1 MNAITKK
8 VVAVMAAV
16 VMAVTAAVSV
26 SADFAN
32 VDAYGFYY
40 TRYGSTDSMVKINL
54 GDSIPLQNPYSVR
67 WALSGLQP
75 NYTYDIFFD
84 IIFDGAVDK
93 NVIGFQNRSVYY
105 SVSNSSLGGFIA
117 VNSSSDSGWTAI
129 EKMNGTI
136 EYISDK
142 HLKIHLFYNYDMLG
156 LNYSTIQFALQM
168 YSYDG
173 GFNSVKAISQGVGAY
188 YDPGGDTYTQLIYE
202 YGAGNPLPDVKDI
215 KDQGAAMSTAE
226 AAVRDKSDDLVAS
239 VESDW
244 SAMQSTAKAGVT
256 SLQPAAATVN
266 SAFGLVMDELPD
278 EVKILFV
285 AIPILLFIGWL
296 IGRVRE

>member
-1 MNAITKK
+1 MNVITRK

-26 SADFAN
+26 SADYIN
-32 VDAYGFYY
+32 VDKYGLYY
-40 TRYGSTDSMVKINL
+40 PTSGSVNQIFAGDTIPSNVYNYNARWSLSNL
-54 GDSIPLQNPYSVR
+54 TPD
-67 WALSGLQP
+67 
-75 NYTYDIFFD
+75 YTYDIFLD
-84 IIFDGAVDK
+84 IIFQDSVNLDK
-93 NVIGFQNRSVYY
+93 ITLPENGDTLFYSIKNPNLWYPDSNTNYWTKIANVNGS
-105 SVSNSSLGGFIA
+105 
-117 VNSSSDSGWTAI
+117 I
-129 EKMNGTI
+129 EK
-136 EYISDK
+136 ISDK
-142 HLKIHLFYNYDMLG
+142 HIKLHVFYNYNTFG
-156 LNYSTIQFALQM
+156 LNYSTLQISLPFF
-168 YSYDG
+168 SYLG
-173 GFNSVKAISQGVGAY
+173 GMTGIKVMSMGVGCY

-202 YGAGNPLPDVKDI
+202 YGQGNPLPDVKDI

-226 AAVRDKSDDLVAS
+226 AAVRDKSVDLVAS

>member
-26 SADFAN
+26 SADYIN
-32 VDAYGFYY
+32 VDKYGLYY
-40 TRYGSTDSMVKINL
+40 PTSGSVTQIFV
-54 GDSIPLQNPYSVR
+54 GDTIPSNVYVYNVR
-67 WALSGLQP
+67 WSLSNLTP
-75 NYTYDIFFD
+75 DYTYDIFLD
-84 IIFDGAVDK
+84 ILFQDSVNLDK
-93 NVIGFQNRSVYY
+93 IYLPENGDTLFYSIKNPNLWYPDSNTNYWTQITNVNGS
-105 SVSNSSLGGFIA
+105 
-117 VNSSSDSGWTAI
+117 I
-129 EKMNGTI
+129 EK
-136 EYISDK
+136 ISDK
-142 HLKIHLFYNYDMLG
+142 HIKLHVFYNYNTFG
-156 LNYSTIQFALQM
+156 LNYSTLQISLPFRS
-168 YSYDG
+168 YSG
-173 GFNSVKAISQGVGAY
+173 GMTGIKVMSMGVGCY

-202 YGAGNPLPDVKDI
+202 YGQGNPLPDVKDI
-215 KDQGAAMSTAE
+215 KDQGAAMSSAE
-226 AAVRDKSDDLVAS
+226 AAVRDKSSDLVAS

>member
-26 SADFAN
+26 SADYIN
-32 VDAYGFYY
+32 VDKYGLYY
-40 TRYGSTDSMVKINL
+40 PTSGSVNQILAGDTIPSNVYNYNARWSLSNL
-54 GDSIPLQNPYSVR
+54 TPD
-67 WALSGLQP
+67 
-75 NYTYDIFFD
+75 YTYDIFLD
-84 IIFDGAVDK
+84 IIFQDSVNLDK
-93 NVIGFQNRSVYY
+93 IILPENGDTLFYSIKNPNLWYPDSNTNYWTNIANVNGS
-105 SVSNSSLGGFIA
+105 
-117 VNSSSDSGWTAI
+117 I
-129 EKMNGTI
+129 EK
-136 EYISDK
+136 ISDK
-142 HLKIHLFYNYDMLG
+142 HIKLHVFYNYNTFG
-156 LNYSTIQFALQM
+156 LNYSTLQISLPFF
-168 YSYDG
+168 SYIG
-173 GFNSVKAISQGVGAY
+173 GMTGIKVMSMGVGCY

-202 YGAGNPLPDVKDI
+202 YGQGNPLPDVKDI

-244 SAMQSTAKAGVT
+244 SAMQNTAKAGVT

-266 SAFGLVMDELPD
+266 NAFGLVMDELPD

>member
-1 MNAITKK
+1 MKAITKK

-26 SADFAN
+26 SADYIN
-32 VDAYGFYY
+32 VDKYGLYY
-40 TRYGSTDSMVKINL
+40 PTSGSVNQIFAGDTIPSNVYNYNARWSLSNL
-54 GDSIPLQNPYSVR
+54 TPD
-67 WALSGLQP
+67 
-75 NYTYDIFFD
+75 YTYDIFLD
-84 IIFDGAVDK
+84 IIFQDSVNLDK
-93 NVIGFQNRSVYY
+93 ITLPENGDTLFYSIKNPNLWYPDSNTNYWTKIANVNGS
-105 SVSNSSLGGFIA
+105 
-117 VNSSSDSGWTAI
+117 I
-129 EKMNGTI
+129 EK
-136 EYISDK
+136 ISDK
-142 HLKIHLFYNYDMLG
+142 HIKLHVFYNYNTFG
-156 LNYSTIQFALQM
+156 LNYSTLQISLPFF
-168 YSYDG
+168 SYIG
-173 GFNSVKAISQGVGAY
+173 GMTGIKVMSMGVGCY

-202 YGAGNPLPDVKDI
+202 YGQGNPLPDVKDI
-215 KDQGAAMSTAE
+215 KDQGNAMSSAE
-226 AAVRDKSDDLVAS
+226 AAVRDKSDNLVAS

>member
-1 MNAITKK
+1 MNAIIKK

-26 SADFAN
+26 SADYIN
-32 VDAYGFYY
+32 VDKYGLYY
-40 TRYGSTDSMVKINL
+40 PTSGSVTQIFV
-54 GDSIPLQNPYSVR
+54 GDTIPSNVYVYNVR
-67 WALSGLQP
+67 WSLSNLTP
-75 NYTYDIFFD
+75 DYTYDIFLD
-84 IIFDGAVDK
+84 IIFQDSVNLDK
-93 NVIGFQNRSVYY
+93 ITLPENGDTLFYSIKNPNLWYPDSNTNYWTKIANVNGS
-105 SVSNSSLGGFIA
+105 
-117 VNSSSDSGWTAI
+117 I
-129 EKMNGTI
+129 EK
-136 EYISDK
+136 ISDK
-142 HLKIHLFYNYDMLG
+142 HIKLHVFYNYNTFG
-156 LNYSTIQFALQM
+156 LNYSTLQLSLPF
-168 YSYDG
+168 YSYLG
-173 GFNSVKAISQGVGAY
+173 GMTGIKVMSMGVGCY

-202 YGAGNPLPDVKDI
+202 YGQGNPLPDVKDI
-215 KDQGAAMSTAE
+215 KDQGNAMSSVE
-226 AAVRDKSDDLVAS
+226 AAVRDKSDNLVAS

>member
-26 SADFAN
+26 SADYIN
-32 VDAYGFYY
+32 VDKYGLYY
-40 TRYGSTDSMVKINL
+40 PTSGSVNQIFAGDTIPSNVYNYNARWSLSNL
-54 GDSIPLQNPYSVR
+54 TPD
-67 WALSGLQP
+67 
-75 NYTYDIFFD
+75 YTYDIFLD
-84 IIFDGAVDK
+84 ILFQDSVNLDK
-93 NVIGFQNRSVYY
+93 IYLPENGDTLFYSIKNPNLWYPDSNTNYWSQITNVNGS
-105 SVSNSSLGGFIA
+105 
-117 VNSSSDSGWTAI
+117 I
-129 EKMNGTI
+129 EK
-136 EYISDK
+136 ISDK
-142 HLKIHLFYNYDMLG
+142 HIKLHVFYNYNTFG
-156 LNYSTIQFALQM
+156 LNYSTLQISLPFRS
-168 YSYDG
+168 YSG
-173 GFNSVKAISQGVGAY
+173 GMTGIKVMSMGVGCY

-202 YGAGNPLPDVKDI
+202 YGQGNPLPDVKDI

-244 SAMQSTAKAGVT
+244 SAMQNTAKAGVT

-266 SAFGLVMDELPD
+266 NAFVLVMDELPD

>member
-26 SADFAN
+26 SADYAN
-32 VDAYGFYY
+32 VDDYGFYY
-40 TRYGSTDSMVKINL
+40 ASYGSTNKAVKINL
-54 GDSIPLQNPYSVR
+54 GDSIPVSNPYSVR
-67 WALSGLQP
+67 WAVSGLQP
-75 NYTYDIFFD
+75 NYTYDIFYDVVFD
-84 IIFDGAVDK
+84 NAVDK
-93 NVIGFQNRSVYY
+93 SKIGFEECSTFY
-105 SVSNSSLGGFIA
+105 SVTNPSLSGFIPMSGTA
-117 VNSSSDSGWTAI
+117 TGWTYI
-129 EKMNGTI
+129 ENMNGFI
-136 EYISDK
+136 EYVSDK
-142 HLKIHLFYNYDMLG
+142 HLTIHLFYNYDMTG
-156 LNYSTIQFALQM
+156 LNYSTIQFALQL
-168 YSYDG
+168 YSYAG
-173 GFNSVKAISQGVGAY
+173 GFNTVKSVAQGVGAY
-188 YDPGGDTYTQLIYE
+188 YDPGGDTYSQLIYE

-215 KDQGAAMSTAE
+215 KDQGAAMSSAE

>member
-26 SADFAN
+26 SADFTN
-32 VDAYGFYY
+32 VDKYGFFYY
-40 TRYGSTDSMVKINL
+40 NGNSVTQINV
-54 GDSIPLQNPYSVR
+54 GDTIPLNKNPYSAR
-67 WALSGLQP
+67 WSVSSLSP
-75 NYTYDIFFD
+75 DYTYDIFLD
-84 IIFDGAVDK
+84 IFTDSAIDFTKLSTTGSGSDTG
-93 NVIGFQNRSVYY
+93 VYY
-105 SVSNSSLGGFIA
+105 SINNPNLWYNTTTTSSWTLLSG
-117 VNSSSDSGWTAI
+117 VNGSI
-129 EKMNGTI
+129 EK
-136 EYISDK
+136 ISDK
-142 HLKIHLFYNYDMLG
+142 HVKFHIFYNYNLSG
-156 LNYSTIQFALQM
+156 LKYSSLQLCM
-168 YSYDG
+168 NFGATAG
-173 GFNSVKAISQGVGAY
+173 GISNLKVVSQGCGAY
-188 YDPGGDTYTQLIYE
+188 YDPGGDTYSQLIYE

-244 SAMQSTAKAGVT
+244 SDMQNTAKAGVT

>member
-16 VMAVTAAVSV
+16 VMAVTSAVSV
-26 SADFAN
+26 SADFTN
-32 VDAYGFYY
+32 VDDYGFYY
-40 TRYGSTDSMVKINL
+40 ATNKNSRTAKINV
-54 GDSIPLQNPYSVR
+54 GDTIPSSYTNFYAR
-67 WALSGLQP
+67 WLVSGLQP
-75 NYTYDIFFD
+75 DYTYDIFLD
-84 IIFDGAVDK
+84 IIFESSFNTDMVVLSQQQYLA
-93 NVIGFQNRSVYY
+93 Y
-105 SVSNSSLGGFIA
+105 ST
-117 VNSSSDSGWTAI
+117 DSYIPDFENTYSTSWKQLSTV
-129 EKMNGTI
+129 NGTI
-136 EYISDK
+136 ERISDT
-142 HLKIHLFYNYDMLG
+142 HLKFHVFYNYNTFG
-156 LNYSTIQFALQM
+156 LSLSTIALSLPI
-168 YSYDG
+168 YSYNG
-173 GFNSVKAISQGVGAY
+173 GFHGIKVMSTGVGAY
-188 YDPGGDTYTQLIYE
+188 YDPGGDTYSQLIYE
-202 YGAGNPLPDVKDI
+202 YGQDNPLPDVKDI
-215 KDQGAAMSTAE
+215 KDQGAAMSSAE
-226 AAVRDKSDDLVAS
+226 AAVRDKSSDLVAS

>member
-26 SADFAN
+26 SADYAN
-32 VDAYGFYY
+32 VDKYGFYY
-40 TRYGSTDSMVKINL
+40 TSSNKIVQINL
-54 GDSIPLQNPYSVR
+54 GESIPLSNPYSVR

-93 NVIGFQNRSVYY
+93 SVICFLDRSVYY
-105 SVSNSSLGGFIA
+105 SVSNSSLNGFIA
-117 VNSSSDSGWTAI
+117 INSSSAEGWTAI
-129 EKMNGTI
+129 DKMNGTI

-142 HLKIHLFYNYDMLG
+142 HLTIHLFYNYDMLG

-168 YSYDG
+168 YSYNG

-188 YDPGGDTYTQLIYE
+188 YDPGGDTYSQLIYE
-202 YGAGNPLPDVKDI
+202 YGSGNQLPDVKDI
-215 KDQGAAMSTAE
+215 KDKGSAMSKAE

>member
-26 SADFAN
+26 SADYIN
-32 VDAYGFYY
+32 VDKYGLYY
-40 TRYGSTDSMVKINL
+40 PTSGSVTQISVGDTIPSNVYVYNARWSLSNL
-54 GDSIPLQNPYSVR
+54 TPD
-67 WALSGLQP
+67 
-75 NYTYDIFFD
+75 YTYDIFLD
-84 IIFDGAVDK
+84 ILFQDSVNLDK
-93 NVIGFQNRSVYY
+93 IYLPENGDTLFYSIKNPNLWYPDSNTNYWTQITNVNGS
-105 SVSNSSLGGFIA
+105 
-117 VNSSSDSGWTAI
+117 I
-129 EKMNGTI
+129 EK
-136 EYISDK
+136 ISDK
-142 HLKIHLFYNYDMLG
+142 HIKLHVFYNYNTFG
-156 LNYSTIQFALQM
+156 LNYSTLQISIPFSS
-168 YSYDG
+168 YSG
-173 GFNSVKAISQGVGAY
+173 GMTGIKVMSMGVGCY

-202 YGAGNPLPDVKDI
+202 YGQGNPLPDVKDI

-226 AAVRDKSDDLVAS
+226 AAVRDKSSDLVAS

-244 SAMQSTAKAGVT
+244 SAMQNTAKSGVT

>member
-26 SADFAN
+26 SADYIN
-32 VDAYGFYY
+32 VDKYGLYY
-40 TRYGSTDSMVKINL
+40 PTSGSAKQIFAGDTIPSNVYDYNARWSLSNL
-54 GDSIPLQNPYSVR
+54 TPD
-67 WALSGLQP
+67 
-75 NYTYDIFFD
+75 YTYDIFLD
-84 IIFDGAVDK
+84 IIFQDSVNLDK
-93 NVIGFQNRSVYY
+93 IVLPDNGDTLFYSIKNPNLWYPDSNTNYWTKIANVNGS
-105 SVSNSSLGGFIA
+105 
-117 VNSSSDSGWTAI
+117 I
-129 EKMNGTI
+129 EK
-136 EYISDK
+136 ISDK
-142 HLKIHLFYNYDMLG
+142 HIKLHVFYNYNTFG
-156 LNYSTIQFALQM
+156 LNYSTLQISLPF
-168 YSYDG
+168 YSYLG
-173 GFNSVKAISQGVGAY
+173 GMTGIKVMSMGVGCY

-202 YGAGNPLPDVKDI
+202 YGQGNPLPDVKDI
-215 KDQGAAMSTAE
+215 KDQGNAMSSAE
-226 AAVRDKSDDLVAS
+226 AAVRDKSSDLVAS

>member
-26 SADFAN
+26 SADYIN
-32 VDAYGFYY
+32 VDKYGLYY
-40 TRYGSTDSMVKINL
+40 PTSGSVTQISVGDTIPSNVYDYNARWSLSNL
-54 GDSIPLQNPYSVR
+54 TPD
-67 WALSGLQP
+67 
-75 NYTYDIFFD
+75 YTYDIFLD
-84 IIFDGAVDK
+84 ILFQDSVNLDK
-93 NVIGFQNRSVYY
+93 IYLPENGDTLFYSIINPNLWYPDSNTICWTQITNVNGS
-105 SVSNSSLGGFIA
+105 
-117 VNSSSDSGWTAI
+117 I
-129 EKMNGTI
+129 EK
-136 EYISDK
+136 ISDK
-142 HLKIHLFYNYDMLG
+142 HIKLHVFYNYNTFG
-156 LNYSTIQFALQM
+156 LNYSTLQISLPFRS
-168 YSYDG
+168 YSG
-173 GFNSVKAISQGVGAY
+173 GMTGIKVMSMGVGCY

-202 YGAGNPLPDVKDI
+202 YGQGNPLPDVKDI

-226 AAVRDKSDDLVAS
+226 AAVRDKSSDLVAS

-244 SAMQSTAKAGVT
+244 SAMQNTAKSGVT

>member
-26 SADFAN
+26 SADYIN
-32 VDAYGFYY
+32 VDKYGLYY
-40 TRYGSTDSMVKINL
+40 PTSGSVNQILAGDTIPSNVYNYNARWSLSNL
-54 GDSIPLQNPYSVR
+54 TPD
-67 WALSGLQP
+67 
-75 NYTYDIFFD
+75 YTYDIFLD
-84 IIFDGAVDK
+84 IIFQDSVNLDK
-93 NVIGFQNRSVYY
+93 ITLPDNGDTLFYSIKNPNLWYPDSNTNYWTKIANVNGS
-105 SVSNSSLGGFIA
+105 
-117 VNSSSDSGWTAI
+117 I
-129 EKMNGTI
+129 EK
-136 EYISDK
+136 ISDK
-142 HLKIHLFYNYDMLG
+142 HIKLHVFYNYNTFG
-156 LNYSTIQFALQM
+156 LNYSTLQLSLPF
-168 YSYDG
+168 YSYIG
-173 GFNSVKAISQGVGAY
+173 GMTGIKVMSMGVGCY

-202 YGAGNPLPDVKDI
+202 YGQGNPLPDVKDI

-226 AAVRDKSDDLVAS
+226 AAVRDKSVDLVAS

-244 SAMQSTAKAGVT
+244 SAMQTTAKAGVT

>member
-26 SADFAN
+26 SADYIN
-32 VDAYGFYY
+32 VDKYGLYY
-40 TRYGSTDSMVKINL
+40 PASGSVKQIFAGDTIPSNVYNYNARWSLSNL
-54 GDSIPLQNPYSVR
+54 TPD
-67 WALSGLQP
+67 
-75 NYTYDIFFD
+75 YTYDIFLD
-84 IIFDGAVDK
+84 IIFQDSVNLDK
-93 NVIGFQNRSVYY
+93 ITLPENGDTLFYSIKNPNLWYPDSNTNYWTKIANVNGS
-105 SVSNSSLGGFIA
+105 
-117 VNSSSDSGWTAI
+117 I
-129 EKMNGTI
+129 EK
-136 EYISDK
+136 ISDK
-142 HLKIHLFYNYDMLG
+142 HIKLHVFYNYNTFG
-156 LNYSTIQFALQM
+156 LNYSTLQISLPF
-168 YSYDG
+168 YSYLG
-173 GFNSVKAISQGVGAY
+173 GMTGIKVMSMGVGCY

-202 YGAGNPLPDVKDI
+202 YGQGNPLPDVKDI
-215 KDQGAAMSTAE
+215 KDQGNAMSSAE
-226 AAVRDKSDDLVAS
+226 AAVRDKSDNLVAS

>member
-26 SADFAN
+26 SADYIN
-32 VDAYGFYY
+32 VDKYGLYY
-40 TRYGSTDSMVKINL
+40 PASGSAKQIFAGDTIPSNVYNYNARWSLSNL
-54 GDSIPLQNPYSVR
+54 TPD
-67 WALSGLQP
+67 
-75 NYTYDIFFD
+75 YTYDIFLD
-84 IIFDGAVDK
+84 IIFQDSVNLDNITLPVNGDTLFYSIK
-93 NVIGFQNRSVYY
+93 NPNLWYPD
-105 SVSNSSLGGFIA
+105 SNTNYWTKLA
-117 VNSSSDSGWTAI
+117 NVNGSI
-129 EKMNGTI
+129 EK
-136 EYISDK
+136 ISDK
-142 HLKIHLFYNYDMLG
+142 HIKLHVFYNYNTFG
-156 LNYSTIQFALQM
+156 LNYSTLQISLPF
-168 YSYDG
+168 YSYLG
-173 GFNSVKAISQGVGAY
+173 GMTGIKVMSMGVGCY

-202 YGAGNPLPDVKDI
+202 YGQGNPLPDVKDI
-215 KDQGAAMSTAE
+215 KDQGNAMSSAE
-226 AAVRDKSDDLVAS
+226 AAVRDKSSDLVAS

>member
-26 SADFAN
+26 SADYIN
-32 VDAYGFYY
+32 VDKYGLYY
-40 TRYGSTDSMVKINL
+40 PTSGSVNQIIAGDTIPSNVYNYNARWSLSNL
-54 GDSIPLQNPYSVR
+54 TPD
-67 WALSGLQP
+67 
-75 NYTYDIFFD
+75 YTYDIFLD
-84 IIFDGAVDK
+84 IIFQDSVNLDK
-93 NVIGFQNRSVYY
+93 ITLPENGDTLFYSIENPNLWYPDSNTNYWTKIANVNGS
-105 SVSNSSLGGFIA
+105 
-117 VNSSSDSGWTAI
+117 I
-129 EKMNGTI
+129 EK
-136 EYISDK
+136 ISDK
-142 HLKIHLFYNYDMLG
+142 HIKLHVFYNYNTFG
-156 LNYSTIQFALQM
+156 LNYSTLQISLPFF
-168 YSYDG
+168 SYLG
-173 GFNSVKAISQGVGAY
+173 GMTGIKVMSMGVGCY

-202 YGAGNPLPDVKDI
+202 YGQGNPLPDVKDI

-226 AAVRDKSDDLVAS
+226 AAVRDKSVDLVAS

-266 SAFGLVMDELPD
+266 SAFVLVMDELPD

>member
-1 MNAITKK
+1 MNAITRK

-26 SADFAN
+26 SADFAT
-32 VDAYGFYY
+32 VDKYGFFYY
-40 TRYGSTDSMVKINL
+40 NGNSVTQINV
-54 GDSIPLQNPYSVR
+54 GDTIPLNKNPYSAR
-67 WALSGLQP
+67 WSVSGLSP
-75 NYTYDIFFD
+75 DYTYDIFLD
-84 IIFDGAVDK
+84 IFTDSAIDFTKLSTTGSGSDTH
-93 NVIGFQNRSVYY
+93 VYY
-105 SVSNSSLGGFIA
+105 SINNPNLWYNTTTTSSWTLLSG
-117 VNSSSDSGWTAI
+117 VNGSI
-129 EKMNGTI
+129 EK
-136 EYISDK
+136 ISDK
-142 HLKIHLFYNYDMLG
+142 HVKFHIFYNYNLSG
-156 LNYSTIQFALQM
+156 LKYSSLQLCMNFAAIA
-168 YSYDG
+168 G
-173 GFNSVKAISQGVGAY
+173 GISNLKVVSQGCGAY
-188 YDPGGDTYTQLIYE
+188 YDPGGDTYSQLIYE

-226 AAVRDKSDDLVAS
+226 AAVRDKSVDLVAS

>member
-1 MNAITKK
+1 MNAITRK

-26 SADFAN
+26 SADYIN
-32 VDAYGFYY
+32 VDKYGLYY
-40 TRYGSTDSMVKINL
+40 PTSGSVNQIFAGDTIPSNVYNYNARWSLSNL
-54 GDSIPLQNPYSVR
+54 TPD
-67 WALSGLQP
+67 
-75 NYTYDIFFD
+75 YTYDIFLD
-84 IIFDGAVDK
+84 IIFQDSVNLDK
-93 NVIGFQNRSVYY
+93 ITLPENGDTLFYSIKNPNLWYPDSNTNYWTKIANVNGS
-105 SVSNSSLGGFIA
+105 
-117 VNSSSDSGWTAI
+117 I
-129 EKMNGTI
+129 EK
-136 EYISDK
+136 ISDK
-142 HLKIHLFYNYDMLG
+142 HIKLHVFYNYNTFG
-156 LNYSTIQFALQM
+156 LNYSTLQISLPFF
-168 YSYDG
+168 SYLG
-173 GFNSVKAISQGVGAY
+173 GMTGIKVMSMGVGCY

-202 YGAGNPLPDVKDI
+202 YGQGNPLPDVKDI

-244 SAMQSTAKAGVT
+244 SAMQNTAKAGVT

-266 SAFGLVMDELPD
+266 NAFGLVMDELPD

>member
-26 SADFAN
+26 SADFTT
-32 VDAYGFYY
+32 VDKYGFFYY
-40 TRYGSTDSMVKINL
+40 NGNSVTQINV
-54 GDSIPLQNPYSVR
+54 GDTIPLNKNPYSAR
-67 WALSGLQP
+67 WSVSGLSP
-75 NYTYDIFFD
+75 DYTYDIFLD
-84 IIFDGAVDK
+84 IFTDSAIDFTKLSTTSSGSDTH
-93 NVIGFQNRSVYY
+93 VYY
-105 SVSNSSLGGFIA
+105 SINNPNLWYNTTTTSSWTLLSG
-117 VNSSSDSGWTAI
+117 VNGSI
-129 EKMNGTI
+129 EK
-136 EYISDK
+136 ISDK
-142 HLKIHLFYNYDMLG
+142 HVKFHIFYNYNLSG
-156 LNYSTIQFALQM
+156 LKYSSLQLCM
-168 YSYDG
+168 NFGATAG
-173 GFNSVKAISQGVGAY
+173 GISNLKVVSQGCGAY
-188 YDPGGDTYTQLIYE
+188 YDPGGDTYSQLIYE

-226 AAVRDKSDDLVAS
+226 AAVRNKSDDLVAS

>member
-1 MNAITKK
+1 MNAITRK

-26 SADFAN
+26 SADYIN
-32 VDAYGFYY
+32 VDKYGLYY
-40 TRYGSTDSMVKINL
+40 PTSGSVNQIFAGDTIPSNVYNYNARWSLSNL
-54 GDSIPLQNPYSVR
+54 TPD
-67 WALSGLQP
+67 
-75 NYTYDIFFD
+75 YTYDIFLD
-84 IIFDGAVDK
+84 IIFQDSVNLDK
-93 NVIGFQNRSVYY
+93 ITLPENGDTLFYSIKNPNLWYPDSNTNYWTKIANVNG
-105 SVSNSSLGGFIA
+105 SL
-117 VNSSSDSGWTAI
+117 
-129 EKMNGTI
+129 EK
-136 EYISDK
+136 ISDK
-142 HLKIHLFYNYDMLG
+142 HIKLHVFYNYNTFG
-156 LNYSTIQFALQM
+156 LNYSTLQISLPFF
-168 YSYDG
+168 SYLG
-173 GFNSVKAISQGVGAY
+173 GMTGIKVMSMGVGCY

-202 YGAGNPLPDVKDI
+202 YGQGNPLPDVKDI

-244 SAMQSTAKAGVT
+244 SAMQNTAKAGVT

-266 SAFGLVMDELPD
+266 NAFGLVMDELPD

>member
-26 SADFAN
+26 SADYVN
-32 VDAYGFYY
+32 VDKFGLYY
-40 TRYGSTDSMVKINL
+40 PTSGSVKQINV
-54 GDSIPLQNPYSVR
+54 GDTIPTNIYNYNVR
-67 WALSGLQP
+67 WSLSSLAP
-75 NYTYDIFFD
+75 DYTYDIFLD
-84 IIFDGAVDK
+84 IIFQESVDLDKIGLPRNSDNLFYSIK
-93 NVIGFQNRSVYY
+93 NFELWYPD
-105 SVSNSSLGGFIA
+105 SNSNFWTKVPN
-117 VNSSSDSGWTAI
+117 VNGSI
-129 EKMNGTI
+129 EK
-136 EYISDK
+136 ISDK
-142 HLKIHLFYNYDMLG
+142 HIKFHVFYNYNTFG
-156 LNYSTIQFALQM
+156 INYSTIQLSLPFI
-168 YSYDG
+168 SDSG
-173 GFNSVKAISQGVGAY
+173 GIQGIKVMSTGVGCY
-188 YDPGGDTYTQLIYE
+188 YDPGGDTYSQLIYE
-202 YGAGNPLPDVKDI
+202 YGLGHPLPDVKDI
-215 KDQGAAMSTAE
+215 KDQGAAMSSAE
-226 AAVRDKSDDLVAS
+226 AAVRDKSSDLVAS

-278 EVKILFV
+278 EVKIIFV

>member
-26 SADFAN
+26 SADYATIN
-32 VDAYGFYY
+32 KYGFYY
-40 TRYGSTDSMVKINL
+40 YNGNNVTQINV
-54 GDSIPLQNPYSVR
+54 GDTIPLNKNPYSAR
-67 WALSGLQP
+67 WSVSGLSP
-75 NYTYDIFFD
+75 DYTYDIFLD
-84 IIFDGAVDK
+84 IFTDSAIDFTKLSTTGSGSDT
-93 NVIGFQNRSVYY
+93 RVYY
-105 SVSNSSLGGFIA
+105 SIDNPNLWYDTTTTSSWTLLSG
-117 VNSSSDSGWTAI
+117 VNGSI
-129 EKMNGTI
+129 EK
-136 EYISDK
+136 ISDK
-142 HLKIHLFYNYDMLG
+142 HVKFHIFYNYNLSG
-156 LNYSTIQFALQM
+156 LKYSSLQLCMNFAATA
-168 YSYDG
+168 G
-173 GFNSVKAISQGVGAY
+173 GISNLKVVSQGCGAY
-188 YDPGGDTYTQLIYE
+188 YDPGGDTYSQLIYE

-226 AAVRDKSDDLVAS
+226 AAVRDKSVDLVAS

>member
-26 SADFAN
+26 SADYATIN
-32 VDAYGFYY
+32 KYGFYY
-40 TRYGSTDSMVKINL
+40 YNGNYVTQINV
-54 GDSIPLQNPYSVR
+54 GDTIPLNKNPYSAR
-67 WALSGLQP
+67 WSVSGLSP
-75 NYTYDIFFD
+75 DYTYDIFLD
-84 IIFDGAVDK
+84 IFTDSAIDFTKLSTTGSGSDT
-93 NVIGFQNRSVYY
+93 RVYY
-105 SVSNSSLGGFIA
+105 SIDNPNLWYDTTSSWTLLSG
-117 VNSSSDSGWTAI
+117 VNGSI
-129 EKMNGTI
+129 EK
-136 EYISDK
+136 ISDK
-142 HLKIHLFYNYDMLG
+142 HVKFHIFYNYNLSG
-156 LNYSTIQFALQM
+156 LKYSSLQLCMNFAATA
-168 YSYDG
+168 G
-173 GFNSVKAISQGVGAY
+173 GISNLKVVSQGCGAY
-188 YDPGGDTYTQLIYE
+188 YDPGGDTYSQLIYE

-226 AAVRDKSDDLVAS
+226 AAVRDKSVDLVAS

>member
-26 SADFAN
+26 SADYVN
-32 VDAYGFYY
+32 VDSWGIYKYDG
-40 TRYGSTDSMVKINL
+40 TKITNFV
-54 GDSIPLQNPYSVR
+54 IPSVNNYSPLSARWLISGINPD
-67 WALSGLQP
+67 
-75 NYTYDIFFD
+75 YTYDCFVQITFKD
-84 IIFDGAVDK
+84 KYDKSNIYINNKLSYYNHHDKIIGSLSD
-93 NVIGFQNRSVYY
+93 
-105 SVSNSSLGGFIA
+105 SNWASY
-117 VNSSSDSGWTAI
+117 SSSNNKSGY
-129 EKMNGTI
+129 I
-136 EYISDK
+136 EYKSDTTVV
-142 HLKIHLFYNYDMLG
+142 IHLIYNNQICNFYSATLALAQPFVCNKSFDVLG
-156 LNYSTIQFALQM
+156 Y
-168 YSYDG
+168 
-173 GFNSVKAISQGVGAY
+173 GVGVY
-188 YDPGGDTYTQLIYE
+188 YDPGGDTYSQLIYE
-202 YGAGNPLPDVKDI
+202 YGSGNQLPDVKDI
-215 KDQGAAMSTAE
+215 KDKGSAMSKAE